1 MNQLYEVIQTPK
13 KRGKYNAK
21 KTEYD
26 GHVFDSKHEA
36 ACAEQLNLLK
46 SAKDPTQRVVELE
59 YHPKKYDLIVNG
71 VKISHY
77 TPDFRVV
84 YADGR
89 TEIVDAKSVVTKK
102 KNDYVMRKKLMKA
115 LYDIEIIEM

>member
-1 MNQLYEVIQTPK
+1 MNQLYEVTKLPK
-13 KRGKYNAK
+13 RRGKYNAQ
-21 KTEYD
+21 KTEFD

-36 ACAEQLNLLK
+36 AIAQQLKLLM
-46 SAKDPTQRVVELE
+46 SAKDPAQRVTELE

-71 VKISHY
+71 VKVSHY

-89 TEIVDAKSVVTKK
+89 TEIIDAKSSITKK
-102 KNDYVMRKKLMKA
+102 KNDYVIRKKLMKA

>member
-1 MNQLYEVIQTPK
+1 MNQLYEVTKLPK
-13 KRGKYNAK
+13 RRGKYNAQ
-21 KTEYD
+21 KTEFD

-36 ACAEQLNLLK
+36 AIAQQLKLLM
-46 SAKDPTQRVVELE
+46 SAKDPAQRIAELE

-71 VKISHY
+71 VKVSHY

-89 TEIVDAKSVVTKK
+89 TEIIDAKSSITKK
-102 KNDYVMRKKLMKA
+102 KNDYVIRKKLMKA